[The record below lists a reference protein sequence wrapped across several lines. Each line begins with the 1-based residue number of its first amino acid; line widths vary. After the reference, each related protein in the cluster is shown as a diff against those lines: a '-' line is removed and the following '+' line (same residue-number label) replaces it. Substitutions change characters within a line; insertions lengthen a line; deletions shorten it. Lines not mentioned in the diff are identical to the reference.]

1 MLPVAVH
8 LGLHKRGC
16 HVRAKSMINKR
27 QANFME
33 KVMIKKLPTNFGRLR
48 GGEDLKKIS
57 VTSVLT
63 ARFLFSL
70 ALFPRRRPTLNNGE
84 TIFRYLKNISTD
96 M

>member
-1 MLPVAVH
+1 
-8 LGLHKRGC
+8 
-16 HVRAKSMINKR
+16 
-27 QANFME
+27 
-33 KVMIKKLPTNFGRLR
+33 MIKKLPTNFGRLR

-70 ALFPRRRPTLNNGE
+70 ALFPTRRPTLNNGE